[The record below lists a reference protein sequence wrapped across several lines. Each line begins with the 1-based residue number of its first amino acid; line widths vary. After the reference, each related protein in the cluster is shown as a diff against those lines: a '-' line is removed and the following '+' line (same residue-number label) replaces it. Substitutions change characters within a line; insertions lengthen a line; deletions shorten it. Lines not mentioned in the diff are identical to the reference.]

1 MLGAVVFLLGKK
13 RDYDYEI
20 ISPFE
25 CGFLMVFSCRIGFSL
40 RFFLIALIFGIF
52 DLELI
57 LIFPVIFNFL
67 QFKKV
72 YSLISVTLFISVLI
86 LGLGYE

>member
-1 MLGAVVFLLGKK
+1 MFLLGKK
-13 RDYDYEI
+13 RDYDYER

-25 CGFLMVFSCRIGFSL
+25 CGFLIVFSCRIGFSL

-57 LIFPVIFNFL
+57 LIFPIVFSFL
-67 QFKKV
+67 QFKKI
-72 YSLISVTLFISVLI
+72 YSLISVIIFIVVLVI
-86 LGLGYE
+86 GLGYE

>member
-1 MLGAVVFLLGKK
+1 VFLLGKK
-13 RDYDYEI
+13 RDYDYES

-25 CGFLMVFSCRIGFSL
+25 CGFLIVFSCRMGFSL

-57 LIFPVIFNFL
+57 LIFPVVFNFL
-67 QFKKV
+67 QFKKI
-72 YSLISVTLFISVLI
+72 YSLISVMAFIVVLVV
-86 LGLGYE
+86 GLGYE